1 VLAHAQQDGT
11 AGAALPVVV
20 VLHDRGG
27 NGVTAIEAARLR
39 FGRRA
44 DLVAPQAARPCN
56 PFQSNSPGAP
66 GYAGYSWYLGD
77 DPERPEA
84 ASFGDVLA
92 ELDLFVAA
100 LDRPFVLTGRGQ
112 GAVLATTLA
121 LHAPHA
127 LAGVFFEGAAL
138 AQIDGWTL
146 PEQALDGVSFAAADL
161 EDLRFSRVRESLE
174 ARGARLDRSAA
185 EPGEWLEA
193 VAAARASR

>member
-1 VLAHAQQDGT
+1 VLAHARQDGT
-11 AGAALPVVV
+11 DGAALPVVV
-20 VLHDRGG
+20 VLHDRGAD
-27 NGVTAIEAARLR
+27 GVSAIETGRPR

-56 PFQSNSPGAP
+56 PFQSNLQSAP

-112 GAVLATTLA
+112 GAVLAMALA
-121 LHAPHA
+121 LHAPEA
-127 LAGVFFEGAAL
+127 LAGVLCEGAAL
-138 AQIDGWTL
+138 AQIEGWTA
-146 PEQALDGVSFAAADL
+146 PEHALDGISFVVSDL
-161 EDLRFSRVRESLE
+161 DDLRFSRVREVLE
-174 ARGARLDRSAA
+174 ARGARVDRSSTD
-185 EPGEWLEA
+185 PQGWLEA
-193 VAAARASR
+193 LAAAEGTR

>member
-1 VLAHAQQDGT
+1 M
-11 AGAALPVVV
+11 
-20 VLHDRGG
+20 
-27 NGVTAIEAARLR
+27 TAIEKARPR

-100 LDRPFVLTGRGQ
+100 LDRPFVLAGRGQ
-112 GAVLATTLA
+112 GAVLAMALA
-121 LHAPHA
+121 LHAPNA
-127 LAGVFFEGAAL
+127 LAGVFCEGAAL
-138 AQIDGWTL
+138 AQIDGWTA
-146 PEQALDGVSFAAADL
+146 PEHTLDGVSFVVGGLD
-161 EDLRFSRVRESLE
+161 DLRFSRVREVLE
-174 ARGARLDRSAA
+174 ARGAGIDRSPA
-185 EPGEWLEA
+185 EPKDWLEGIA
-193 VAAARASR
+193 VARAGR